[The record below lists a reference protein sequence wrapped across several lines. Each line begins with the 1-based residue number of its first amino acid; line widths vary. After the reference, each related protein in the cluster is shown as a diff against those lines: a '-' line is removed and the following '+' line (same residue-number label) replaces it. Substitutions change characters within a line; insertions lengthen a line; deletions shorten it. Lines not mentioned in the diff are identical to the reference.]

1 MLAVGKGRSYE
12 FARLDDRSVGRTHGL
27 LRLGRRSAPLPTP
40 RPPIPASGPPAA
52 TDTFGNPVTGLTTDQ
67 TTLFFNGQATFKELE
82 QVADGLG
89 PRFNLDS
96 CVGCHAFPTHGGS
109 APAVNP
115 QVALATAFG
124 ANNVVPTFLSTN
136 GPIREAR
143 FKFTSNGVR
152 DGGVHSLFVVSG
164 RVDASGSAAGC
175 TAVQENFNAQF
186 AAGNVSLRIPTPTYG
201 LGLME
206 NIPDTTL
213 TANLA
218 ANAIA
223 EGQLGISGHLNT
235 DANDGSISRYGWKA
249 QNVSLYLFSGEAYN
263 VEEGI
268 TNELFQTERDLNPT
282 CQFDTVPNDVTGQRP
297 VPSPP
302 PTSTATSP
310 ISRFTCACSR
320 RPTPSATL
328 PGGAT
333 SITNGQRRPSAV
345 SVARMCHT
353 PALKTD
359 NTAVAALANQ
369 TAALY
374 SDLALHKMGPTLAD
388 NILQG
393 SAAGDEF
400 RTAPLWGLGE
410 RIFFLHDG
418 RTSDLVQ
425 AIQDHAS
432 GGGGGGR
439 GTKSNNWGSP
449 SSGRRRPTEVIA
461 NYNALS
467 SSQQQDLLNFL
478 RSL

>member
-1 MLAVGKGRSYE
+1 MKSHVSTTAAAV
-12 FARLDDRSVGRTHGL
+12 ALIL
-27 LRLGRRSAPLPTP
+27 LGWSAGSAPALAAAAADPGV
-40 RPPIPASGPPAA
+40 RAASA
-52 TDTFGNPVTGLTTDQ
+52 TDTFGNPVPGLTADQ
-67 TTLFFNGQATFKELE
+67 TTLFFNGQATFKEQELI
-82 QVADGLG
+82 ANGLG

-109 APAVNP
+109 SPAVNP

-152 DGGVHSLFVVSG
+152 DGGVHSLFVISG
-164 RVDASGSAAGC
+164 RVDSSGSAAGC

-201 LGLME
+201 LGLIE

-218 ANAIA
+218 ANASQKR
-223 EGQLGISGHLNT
+223 QLGISGHLNT
-235 DANDGSISRYGWKA
+235 NPNDGRVARYGWKA

-268 TNELFQTERDLNPT
+268 TNELFQTERDLNST
-282 CQFDTVPNDVTGQRP
+282 CQFDTVPNDVTG
-297 VPSPP
+297 
-302 PTSTATSP
+302 ATSP
-310 ISRFTCACSR
+310 ITAANLNSDITNFALYMRFLAPPAPS
-320 RPTPSATL
+320 PTI

-333 SITNGQRRPSAV
+333 SITNGQSLF
-345 SVARMCHT
+345 SSIGCNYCHT

-359 NTAVAALANQ
+359 NTTVTALANQ

-374 SDLALHKMGPTLAD
+374 SDLALHRMGPALAD

-393 SAAGDEF
+393 AAAGDEF
-400 RTAPLWGLGE
+400 RSAPLWGLGE

-418 RTSDLVQ
+418 RTSDLAQ

-432 GGGGGGR
+432 GGNGGGGR
-439 GTKSNNWGSP
+439 GFEANEGSHFGP
-449 SSGRRRPTEVIA
+449 SEANRVIA

>member
-1 MLAVGKGRSYE
+1 MNSHVSKTATAVVMSLLSW
-12 FARLDDRSVGRTHGL
+12 ATLSAAANAAATDPGL
-27 LRLGRRSAPLPTP
+27 R
-40 RPPIPASGPPAA
+40 PAST

-67 TTLFFNGQATFKELE
+67 TTLFFNGQASFKELE
-82 QVADGLG
+82 QVTDGLG

-124 ANNVVPTFLSTN
+124 ANNTVPTFLSTD
-136 GPIREAR
+136 GSIREAR
-143 FKFTSNGVR
+143 FKFTANGTR
-152 DGGVHSLFVVSG
+152 DGGVHSLFVISG

-186 AAGNVSLRIPTPTYG
+186 QAGNVSLRIPTPTYG
-201 LGLME
+201 LGLVE

-218 ANAIA
+218 ANAA
-223 EGQLGISGHLNT
+223 QKAQLGISGHLNT
-235 DANDGSISRYGWKA
+235 DANDGRISRFGWKA

-268 TNELFQTERDLNPT
+268 TNELFQTERDLTST
-282 CQFDTVPNDVTGQRP
+282 CQFATTPNDFTGQ
-297 VPSPP
+297 VSPI
-302 PTSTATSP
+302 ATSNLNSDITNFALYMRMLAP
-310 ISRFTCACSR
+310 
-320 RPTPSATL
+320 PTPSTTL

-333 SITNGQRRPSAV
+333 SISNGNATFSKIGC
-345 SVARMCHT
+345 SMCHT
-353 PALKTD
+353 PALKSD
-359 NTAVAALANQ
+359 NTSIAALGNQ
-369 TAALY
+369 TVALF

-400 RTAPLWGLGE
+400 RTAPLWGLGQ

-425 AIQDHAS
+425 AIQAHAS
-432 GGGGGGR
+432 GGSLGSGKGPQFNESR
-439 GTKSNNWGSP
+439 GEFGP
-449 SSGRRRPTEVIA
+449 SEANRVIE
-461 NYNALS
+461 NYNALN

>member
-1 MLAVGKGRSYE
+1 MNSHVKTATAVVISLLSWATG
-12 FARLDDRSVGRTHGL
+12 SVAAHAGAADPGL
-27 LRLGRRSAPLPTP
+27 RPT
-40 RPPIPASGPPAA
+40 AT
-52 TDTFGNPVTGLTTDQ
+52 TDTVGNPVPGLTTDQ
-67 TTLFFNGQATFKELE
+67 TTLFFNGQANFKELE

-109 APAVNP
+109 SPAVNP
-115 QVALATAFG
+115 QVALATAMG
-124 ANNVVPTFLSTN
+124 ANNTVPTFITTN

-143 FKFTSNGVR
+143 FKFTSNGTR

-186 AAGNVSLRIPTPTYG
+186 QRGNVSLRIPTPTYG
-201 LGLME
+201 LGLIE

-218 ANAIA
+218 ANGSQKA
-223 EGQLGISGHLNT
+223 QLGISGHLNT
-235 DANDGSISRYGWKA
+235 NPNDGRIARYGWKA
-249 QNVSLYLFSGEAYN
+249 QNVSLLLFSGEAYN

-268 TNELFQTERDLNPT
+268 TNELFQTERDLNST
-282 CQFDTVPNDVTGQRP
+282 CQFSTVPNDITG
-297 VPSPP
+297 
-302 PTSTATSP
+302 ATSP
-310 ISRFTCACSR
+310 IATDNLLSDIENFALYMRYLGPPA
-320 RPTPSATL
+320 PSTTT

-333 SITNGQRRPSAV
+333 SIANGQKTFSNIGC
-345 SVARMCHT
+345 SMCHT

-359 NTAVAALANQ
+359 NTTVTALANQ

-374 SDLALHKMGPTLAD
+374 SDLALHRMGPTLAD

-393 SAAGDEF
+393 AAAGDEF
-400 RTAPLWGLGE
+400 RTAPLWGLGQ

-425 AIQDHAS
+425 AIEDHAS
-432 GGGGGGR
+432 GGGGGNGR
-439 GTKSNNWGSP
+439 GNNQESNWGSQGNQFGP
-449 SSGRRRPTEVIA
+449 SEANRVIA
-461 NYNALS
+461 NYNGLS
-467 SSQQQDLLNFL
+467 GSQQQDLLNFL

>member
-1 MLAVGKGRSYE
+1 MKSHVLTTATSVALILLGWTAGSATALA
-12 FARLDDRSVGRTHGL
+12 
-27 LRLGRRSAPLPTP
+27 
-40 RPPIPASGPPAA
+40 AA
-52 TDTFGNPVTGLTTDQ
+52 ADPGVRATSSTDTFGNPIPGLTADQ
-67 TTLFFNGQATFKELE
+67 TTMFFNGQATFKELE
-82 QVADGLG
+82 TVSSGLG

-124 ANNVVPTFLSTN
+124 ANNVVPTFLSAN

-143 FKFTSNGVR
+143 FKFTSNGTR

-164 RVDASGSAAGC
+164 RVDSTGSAAAC
-175 TAVQENFNAQF
+175 TAVQENFNAQY

-218 ANAIA
+218 ANASQKR
-223 EGQLGISGHLNT
+223 QLGISGHLNT
-235 DANDGSISRYGWKA
+235 DPNDGRISRYGWKA
-249 QNVSLYLFSGEAYN
+249 QNVSLLLFSGEAYN

-282 CQFDTVPNDVTGQRP
+282 CQFATTPNDVTGAEDP
-297 VPSPP
+297 L
-302 PTSTATSP
+302 TAANINSDITNFALYMRMLAP
-310 ISRFTCACSR
+310 
-320 RPTPSATL
+320 PTPSPTL

-333 SITNGQRRPSAV
+333 SITNGQQTFTAIGC
-345 SVARMCHT
+345 AYCHT

-359 NTAVAALANQ
+359 NTAIAALANQ

-374 SDLALHKMGPTLAD
+374 SDLALHHMGPSLAD
-388 NILQG
+388 NVLQG

-418 RTSDLVQ
+418 RTNNLVT
-425 AIQDHAS
+425 AIEDHAS
-432 GGGGGGR
+432 GGNSGNGR
-439 GTKSNNWGSP
+439 GEEANWGSNSQFGP
-449 SSGRRRPTEVIA
+449 SEANKVIA
-461 NYNALS
+461 NYNALT

>member
-1 MLAVGKGRSYE
+1 MNSHVSTAATSVALILLGWAAGAAPALAAS
-12 FARLDDRSVGRTHGL
+12 AADPGL
-27 LRLGRRSAPLPTP
+27 RA
-40 RPPIPASGPPAA
+40 ASS
-52 TDTFGNPVTGLTTDQ
+52 TDTFGNPVNGLTADQ
-67 TTLFFNGQATFKELE
+67 TTMFFNGQATFKELE
-82 QVADGLG
+82 QVTDGLG

-124 ANNVVPTFLSTN
+124 ANNVVPTFLSSN

-143 FKFTSNGVR
+143 FKFTSNGTR

-164 RVDASGSAAGC
+164 RVDSSGSAAGC

-201 LGLME
+201 LGLIE

-218 ANAIA
+218 ANA
-223 EGQLGISGHLNT
+223 GQKKQLGIAGHLNT
-235 DANDGSISRYGWKA
+235 DPNDGRIARYGWKA
-249 QNVSLYLFSGEAYN
+249 QNVSLLLFSGEAYN

-268 TNELFQTERDLNPT
+268 TNELFQTERDLNST
-282 CQFDTVPNDVTGQRP
+282 CQFDTVPNDVTG
-297 VPSPP
+297 
-302 PTSTATSP
+302 ATSP
-310 ISRFTCACSR
+310 ISAANLNSDITNFALYMRMLAP
-320 RPTPSATL
+320 PTPSPTL

-333 SITNGQRRPSAV
+333 SIANGQKTFTSIGC
-345 SVARMCHT
+345 SYCHT

-359 NTAVAALANQ
+359 NTTIAALANQ

-374 SDLALHKMGPTLAD
+374 SDLALHKMGPVLAD

-393 SAAGDEF
+393 AAAGDEF

-432 GGGGGGR
+432 GGNSGNGR
-439 GTKSNNWGSP
+439 GGEGNWGSNSNSQFGP
-449 SSGRRRPTEVIA
+449 SEANKVIA
-461 NYNALS
+461 NYNALTG
-467 SSQQQDLLNFL
+467 SQQQDLLNFL

>member
-1 MLAVGKGRSYE
+1 MK
-12 FARLDDRSVGRTHGL
+12 THVTTAASSAALIL
-27 LRLGRRSAPLPTP
+27 LGWVSGTTA
-40 RPPIPASGPPAA
+40 ASAA
-52 TDTFGNPVTGLTTDQ
+52 TAADPGLRAASSTDSFGNPVPGLTADQ
-67 TTLFFNGQATFKELE
+67 TTLFFAGQASFKQAE

-124 ANNVVPTFLSTN
+124 ANNIVPTFLSTN

-143 FKFTSNGVR
+143 FKFTANGVR

-164 RVDASGSAAGC
+164 RVDSSGSAAGC
-175 TAVQENFNAQF
+175 TAVQENFNAQY

-201 LGLME
+201 SGLIE

-218 ANAIA
+218 ANAA
-223 EGQLGISGHLNT
+223 QKKALGISGHLNT
-235 DANDGSISRYGWKA
+235 NPNDGRITRYGWKA

-282 CQFDTVPNDVTGQRP
+282 CQFHSEPNDSTGQ
-297 VPSPP
+297 V
-302 PTSTATSP
+302 SP
-310 ISRFTCACSR
+310 IALGNLNSDITNFALYMRFLAP
-320 RPTPSATL
+320 PTPSATL

-333 SITNGQRRPSAV
+333 SIANGQQTFSAIGC
-345 SVARMCHT
+345 SMCHT
-353 PALKTD
+353 PALKT
-359 NTAVAALANQ
+359 NSSTAVAALGNQ

-374 SDLALHKMGPTLAD
+374 SDLALHKMGPALAD

-393 SAAGDEF
+393 SATGDEF

-410 RIFFLHDG
+410 RIFFMHDG

-425 AIQDHAS
+425 AIQEHAS
-432 GGGGGGR
+432 GGNAGNGR
-439 GTKSNNWGSP
+439 GFEANWGSNSQFGP
-449 SSGRRRPTEVIA
+449 SEANKVIA
-461 NYNALS
+461 NYNALTG
-467 SSQQQDLLNFL
+467 SQQQDLLNFL

>member
-1 MLAVGKGRSYE
+1 MNSHVSKTATAV
-12 FARLDDRSVGRTHGL
+12 VMGL
-27 LRLGRRSAPLPTP
+27 LSWATLSAAANAAATDPGL
-40 RPPIPASGPPAA
+40 RPAST

-67 TTLFFNGQATFKELE
+67 TTLFFNGQASFKELE
-82 QVADGLG
+82 QVTDGLG

-124 ANNVVPTFLSTN
+124 ANNTVPTFLSTN

-143 FKFTSNGVR
+143 FKFTANGTR
-152 DGGVHSLFVVSG
+152 DGGVHSLFVISG

-186 AAGNVSLRIPTPTYG
+186 QKGNVSLRIPTPTYG

-218 ANAIA
+218 ANATQKA
-223 EGQLGISGHLNT
+223 QLGISGHLNT
-235 DANDGSISRYGWKA
+235 DANDGRIARFGWKA
-249 QNVSLYLFSGEAYN
+249 QNVSLYMFSGEAYN

-268 TNELFQTERDLNPT
+268 TNELFQTERDLTST
-282 CQFDTVPNDVTGQRP
+282 CQFKTVPNDFTGQ
-297 VPSPP
+297 V
-302 PTSTATSP
+302 SP
-310 ISRFTCACSR
+310 IATANLNSDITNFALYMRMLAP
-320 RPTPSATL
+320 PTPSTTL

-333 SITNGQRRPSAV
+333 SISNGKATFSKIGC
-345 SVARMCHT
+345 SMCHT
-353 PALKTD
+353 PALMTD
-359 NTAVAALANQ
+359 NTSIAALGNQ
-369 TAALY
+369 TAALF

-400 RTAPLWGLGE
+400 RTAPLWGLGQ

-432 GGGGGGR
+432 GGSAGNSR
-439 GTKSNNWGSP
+439 GNEEFNSSSNTQFGP
-449 SSGRRRPTEVIA
+449 SEANRVIA
-461 NYNALS
+461 NYNALT